1 MKSPDRIGL
10 TAGLVEEICALVDE
24 IPLPEHYRAII
35 KTALRD
41 YLRLGEAYAEKSHSI
56 HRLLGMIFGT
66 TEKASNIIP
75 ELKKMTRTKKKPKG
89 HGKNG
94 ASSYTGCEKVTVPH
108 LSLKKGDRCPGC
120 EKGKVYP
127 VESGVMVRITGS
139 APLKAT
145 SFECE
150 KLRCN
155 LCGDIFT
162 ATHNEGPKYDPTASA
177 MVALLRYGTGVPF
190 TRLEHLQ
197 NGFGIPMPASTQW
210 DIVEKAA
217 SRAHPVYK
225 ELIRQAAQ
233 GPLLHTDDTTM
244 KILEQAE
251 GERKGTFTTGMLSV
265 GDKTIAL
272 FVTGHHHAGENL
284 DTLLAQRRKDLG
296 APIQMADAL
305 SSNMSG
311 EFARLLANCLTH
323 ARRNFIE
330 VAESFPEECRHV
342 IRLLAKV
349 YENDAKTK
357 EEKMTPQQRLTYHIA
372 HSGPVM
378 EDLHKWMN
386 AELDEKRTEPNSGLG
401 KAFAYMFRH
410 WGPLTLFLKVPG
422 APLDNNAV
430 ERSLKMAIRH
440 RKNSLFFRTLHGA
453 YIGDVFM
460 SLIQACRLSKVNPFD
475 YLVAL
480 QRHTHEVFKNPQSW
494 LPWNYEAAMAALPP

>member
-1 MKSPDRIGL
+1 
-10 TAGLVEEICALVDE
+10 
-24 IPLPEHYRAII
+24 
-35 KTALRD
+35 
-41 YLRLGEAYAEKSHSI
+41 
-56 HRLLGMIFGT
+56 
-66 TEKASNIIP
+66 
-75 ELKKMTRTKKKPKG
+75 
-89 HGKNG
+89 
-94 ASSYTGCEKVTVPH
+94 
-108 LSLKKGDRCPGC
+108 
-120 EKGKVYP
+120 
-127 VESGVMVRITGS
+127 
-139 APLKAT
+139 
-145 SFECE
+145 
-150 KLRCN
+150 
-155 LCGDIFT
+155 
-162 ATHNEGPKYDPTASA
+162 
-177 MVALLRYGTGVPF
+177 
-190 TRLEHLQ
+190 
-197 NGFGIPMPASTQW
+197 
-210 DIVEKAA
+210 
-217 SRAHPVYK
+217 
-225 ELIRQAAQ
+225 
-233 GPLLHTDDTTM
+233 
-244 KILEQAE
+244 
-251 GERKGTFTTGMLSV
+251 MLSV

-357 EEKMTPQQRLTYHIA
+357 EEKMTPQERLTYHIA

-460 SLIQACRLSKVNPFD
+460 SLIQTCRLSKVNPFD